1 MEIVLLLIAGVVIYF
16 LYNTLQEY
24 LKNPIQ
30 QQQPYTKRVDIAPI
44 DFENPSKEMA
54 RVDKVKSSEFGVLA
68 AILGHLVWSDDKVCP
83 LEKELLDEILT
94 DMAAES
100 KNPKLSKEE
109 LNKIVMEQKNND
121 SIKSR
126 LK

>member
-44 DFENPSKEMA
+44 DFENPYKEMA
-54 RVDKVKSSEFGVLA
+54 RVVRV
-68 AILGHLVWSDDKVCP
+68 
-83 LEKELLDEILT
+83 
-94 DMAAES
+94 
-100 KNPKLSKEE
+100 
-109 LNKIVMEQKNND
+109 
-121 SIKSR
+121 IK
-126 LK
+126 

>member
-44 DFENPSKEMA
+44 DFENPK
-54 RVDKVKSSEFGVLA
+54 RNG
-68 AILGHLVWSDDKVCP
+68 
-83 LEKELLDEILT
+83 T
-94 DMAAES
+94 
-100 KNPKLSKEE
+100 
-109 LNKIVMEQKNND
+109 
-121 SIKSR
+121 SR
-126 LK
+126 